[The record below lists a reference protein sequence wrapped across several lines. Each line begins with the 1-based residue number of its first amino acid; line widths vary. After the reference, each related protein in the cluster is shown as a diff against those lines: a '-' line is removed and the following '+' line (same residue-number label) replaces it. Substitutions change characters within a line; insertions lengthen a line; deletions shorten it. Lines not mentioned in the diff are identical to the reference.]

1 MDTNLIKIEF
11 TYRQWETILDTIQH
25 EYWENMEFYN
35 ELNSIDSEFL
45 SKLDDQGLEAY
56 KNQLNY
62 IKTVVEQKQEIIS
75 VIKQELKKE
84 ALKNETKIK

>member
-11 TYRQWETILDTIQH
+11 TYRQWEIILDTIKN
-25 EYWENMEFYN
+25 EYCENMEVYN
-35 ELNSIDSEFL
+35 ELNSISSETL
-45 SKLDDQGLEAY
+45 SKLDGRELEVY

-62 IKTVVEQKQEIIS
+62 IKTIVETKQEIIS

-84 ALKNETKIK
+84 VLKND

>member
-25 EYWENMEFYN
+25 EYWENREFYD
-35 ELNSIDSEFL
+35 ELKAISSEFL
-45 SKLDDQGLEAY
+45 SKLDDRGLEAY

-62 IKTVVEQKQEIIS
+62 VKNIVEQKQEIIS
-75 VIKQELKKE
+75 VIKKELKKE
-84 ALKNETKIK
+84 VLKNG

>member
-1 MDTNLIKIEF
+1 METNLIKIEF
-11 TYRQWETILDTIQH
+11 TYRQWETILDTIQD
-25 EYWENMEFYN
+25 EYCENMEFYN

-45 SKLDDQGLEAY
+45 SKLDDRGLEKY

-62 IKTVVEQKQEIIS
+62 VKNIVEQKAEIIS

-84 ALKNETKIK
+84 VLKND

>member
-1 MDTNLIKIEF
+1 METNLIKIEL

-45 SKLDDQGLEAY
+45 SKLDDRGLEKY

-62 IKTVVEQKQEIIS
+62 VKNIVEQKEEIIS
-75 VIKQELKKE
+75 IIKQELKKE
-84 ALKNETKIK
+84 VLKNG

>member
-11 TYRQWETILDTIQH
+11 THRQWETILDTIQD
-25 EYWENMEFYN
+25 EYCENMEFYN

-45 SKLDDQGLEAY
+45 SKLDDRGLEKY

-62 IKTVVEQKQEIIS
+62 VKNIVEQKQEIIS

-84 ALKNETKIK
+84 VLKNG

>member
-11 TYRQWETILDTIQH
+11 TYRQWEAILDTIQH

-62 IKTVVEQKQEIIS
+62 VKNIVEQKQKIIS
-75 VIKQELKKE
+75 IIKKELKKE
-84 ALKNETKIK
+84 VLKND